1 MRKSRWTLDVC
12 RMSAVPDWFH
22 CFFVFLCAW
31 DLFVLLMVSIDCR
44 TAVDVRF
51 LLVSLW
57 TLRAWGLFVLLM
69 VSTNGRTAVGGR
81 VFFNHLVCCHCV
93 HVSLYAW
100 GLFVLLLV
108 STDGRSAVGERVF
121 FITWSGVP
129 VYWCH
134 CVPDGRTAVSRRWW
148 CQRTVGRSWH

>member
-1 MRKSRWTLDVC
+1 
-12 RMSAVPDWFH
+12 MSAPYKSTPISITSSSLALAAIMRTSHNPKVRCARVGGHLMYVACPQFLTGFIV
-22 CFFVFLCAW
+22 FFVFLCAW

-100 GLFVLLLV
+100 GLFVLVLV
-108 STDGRSAVGERVF
+108 STDGRSAVGGRVF
-121 FITWSGVP
+121 F
-129 VYWCH
+129 
-134 CVPDGRTAVSRRWW
+134 
-148 CQRTVGRSWH
+148 